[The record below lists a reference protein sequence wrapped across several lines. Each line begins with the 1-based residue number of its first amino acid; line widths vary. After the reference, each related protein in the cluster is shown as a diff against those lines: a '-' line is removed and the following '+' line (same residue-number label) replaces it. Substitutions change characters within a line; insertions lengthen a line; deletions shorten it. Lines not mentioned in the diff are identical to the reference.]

1 MTKNNFGYKSIN
13 ELQDLY
19 RTKEISPVE
28 VTKEALE
35 NIDLL
40 NSKLRAFITITDKYA
55 IKKAKEVGVW
65 RQEGKDYVMQD
76 GDVVEFLF
84 NV

>member
-40 NSKLRAFITITDKYA
+40 NSKLRAFITIPDKYA
-55 IKKAKEVGVW
+55 IDKAKEAEKKIPK
-65 RQEGKDYVMQD
+65 RRKP
-76 GDVVEFLF
+76 
-84 NV
+84 